1 METGSADKRIWTWVS
16 EDGKHAAA
24 GMSLGSVGTKPG
36 GGGEEQPYDDHG
48 RYLGTAGQGGVSG
61 GSEVRGKVTPPK
73 GKYPPPPP
81 APKEPH
87 LGYKQKTGDLTGLNG
102 AHMGKG
108 YAGQKEGKNNPDAED
123 VEGVGPIPQGNWR
136 IQKEVDKATREK
148 NGWPE
153 PAFKLKPDPET
164 EKRVRAMGRN
174 PDSFYVHAKS
184 AQPERQGNGDS
195 EGCIALDKPQ
205 RIALRQHI
213 GRWLR
218 VEK

>member
-1 METGSADKRIWTWVS
+1 METGSADKRIWTWMS

-73 GKYPPPPP
+73 GKYPPPPS

-87 LGYKQKTGDLTGLNG
+87 LRYKQKTGDLTGPDG

-108 YAGQKEGKNNPDAED
+108 YAGRGIGQNNPEAEGIK
-123 VEGVGPIPQGNWR
+123 GVGPIPQGNWR
-136 IQKEVDKATREK
+136 VESSETSK
-148 NGWPE
+148 WPE
-153 PAFKLKPDPET
+153 PSYKLTPDEQT
-164 EKRVRAMGRN
+164 RMRVIALGRD
-174 PDSFYVHAKS
+174 PDSFYIHAQARLPQDRGRDS
-184 AQPERQGNGDS
+184 A
-195 EGCIALDKPQ
+195 GCIALEKADRLAVGAYK
-205 RIALRQHI
+205 
-213 GRWLR
+213 GWWLH
-218 VEK
+218 VEE